1 MNAVNFRPDIQGLR
15 AIAVFSVMAFHF
27 NPALL
32 PGGFIGVDLFFVIS
46 GFLITNILLHRK
58 ENADFNL
65 AKTLN
70 YFYLSRFKR
79 IAPAYFVMLVVV
91 AFVAAVFLLPQD
103 FNTFK
108 SSLESAA
115 WFGSN
120 RYFSGFGDYFSPAN
134 HEQPL
139 LHSWSLAVE
148 IQFYLLMPFMILL
161 LPVRWLQWIFAGLF
175 IGFSALAEYN
185 LRIIGIEQAT
195 YYSLYARLPE
205 FFAGSLAA
213 LYTINTSESLGG
225 SKWLGTVG
233 LMLIFIAAIAQP
245 QLGAF
250 PGIAAL
256 LPVAGGVL
264 LLSQHSAAG
273 SLLSCKMLVWFGA
286 LSYSLYLWH
295 WPVLAFLR
303 YYTGTEILG
312 AGFSLLFILLTL
324 VLSIAS
330 YYGIERLLRSQRTNK
345 KQALAWGLLVAV
357 VLGTSQ
363 AMVKVNAALTPEQLP
378 IEYLR
383 YGDDSKICHGH
394 IAGDCIRGDIDS
406 VKEVLVLGDSHA
418 AMLNLFFDYLGK
430 ELGFKARVI
439 TASSCVTIPGFDYK
453 RIAEWAHHDCL
464 AQIEQA
470 KTYIENAEVIFLA
483 ASWNWH
489 LKSRE
494 FNQGLINFLKNDA
507 SHAKKYV
514 ISQEPLLNLHP
525 QRNQRFV
532 SLGLVNRSGVNTDYL
547 RSNENL
553 KSITIKLE
561 NTKYLELDVLPIFEH
576 PPFYKGQLLYYDEH
590 HLNEIAVMEY
600 AKQALPIF
608 KEIFIGM
615 E

>member
-1 MNAVNFRPDIQGLR
+1 
-15 AIAVFSVMAFHF
+15 
-27 NPALL
+27 
-32 PGGFIGVDLFFVIS
+32 
-46 GFLITNILLHRK
+46 
-58 ENADFNL
+58 
-65 AKTLN
+65 
-70 YFYLSRFKR
+70 
-79 IAPAYFVMLVVV
+79 
-91 AFVAAVFLLPQD
+91 
-103 FNTFK
+103 
-108 SSLESAA
+108 
-115 WFGSN
+115 
-120 RYFSGFGDYFSPAN
+120 
-134 HEQPL
+134 
-139 LHSWSLAVE
+139 
-148 IQFYLLMPFMILL
+148 
-161 LPVRWLQWIFAGLF
+161 
-175 IGFSALAEYN
+175 
-185 LRIIGIEQAT
+185 
-195 YYSLYARLPE
+195 
-205 FFAGSLAA
+205 
-213 LYTINTSESLGG
+213 
-225 SKWLGTVG
+225 
-233 LMLIFIAAIAQP
+233 MLIFIAAIAQP

-264 LLSQHSAAG
+264 LLSQHSAG

-363 AMVKVNAALTPEQLP
+363 AMVKVNTALTPEQLP

-439 TASSCVTIPGFDYK
+439 TASSCVTIPSFDYK

-507 SHAKKYV
+507 PHAKKYV

-532 SLGLVNRSGVNTDYL
+532 SLGWVNRSGVNTDYL

-576 PPFYKGQLLYYDEH
+576 PLSTRGNCY
-590 HLNEIAVMEY
+590 IMMS
-600 AKQALPIF
+600 I
-608 KEIFIGM
+608 I
-615 E
+615 